1 MTKLKK
7 LFSNKGYETFKTYI
21 VAEIGINH
29 EGNVNK
35 CAQMIKDAV
44 SSGADAIKLQTVNA
58 DNSYSKETESY
69 KIFKKAEMSKY
80 DTEKMFKYARKLG
93 VEPFTTSGDLE
104 TLEWVNKLNPVAH
117 KVSSGLLSCFPVLK
131 YVSKLSKPII
141 LSSGMSDHDE
151 IDESIKIVQRYNK
164 QIILLQCT
172 SQYPC
177 PIKDLHLSTI
187 NFFKKKYLI
196 PVGFSD
202 HSLGIKNSVLAVA
215 AGANVIEKHFT
226 IDPKRNGFDHKIS
239 LSGKEFKKMVNE
251 IRICELALGNTK
263 KIISN
268 NKISNYHRC
277 VAVSKKLKE
286 GHKISLLD
294 LLFLRFNDNKGLISA
309 KET

>member
-1 MTKLKK
+1 
-7 LFSNKGYETFKTYI
+7 
-21 VAEIGINH
+21 
-29 EGNVNK
+29 
-35 CAQMIKDAV
+35 MIKTA
-44 SSGADAIKLQTVNA
+44 SQSGADAIKLQTVNA
-58 DNSYSKETESY
+58 QKSYSKDTESY
-69 KIFKKAEMSKY
+69 KLFKASELSRC
-80 DTEKMFKYARKLG
+80 DTEKMFNYARKLG
-93 VEPFTTSGDLE
+93 LEPFTTSGDLE
-104 TLEWVNKLNPVAH
+104 TLEWVDKLNPVAH
-117 KVSSGLLSCFPVLK
+117 KISSGLLSCFPFLK

-151 IDESIKIVQRYNK
+151 IDESIKIILRHNK

-226 IDPKRNGFDHKIS
+226 FDPTRNGYDHKIS

-251 IRICELALGNTK
+251 IKTCELALGNTK
-263 KIISN
+263 KLISN
-268 NKISNYHRC
+268 NKVLNFQRC
-277 VAVSKKLKE
+277 LAVSKKLKK

-309 KET
+309 KETEKILGKKLNKDRSEKQVLRWEDLD